1 MRVSTNMNLLEQ
13 TRALLANR
21 GDTTLVEI
29 AAGAKVDYSWLSKF
43 SQGRIPDASVN
54 RVQAVH
60 DFLASKRK
68 ARATH

>member
-1 MRVSTNMNLLEQ
+1 MRVSTNINLLDQ
-13 TRALLANR
+13 TRALLASR

-29 AAGAKVDYSWLSKF
+29 AAGAGVDYSWLSKL

-60 DFLASKRK
+60 DFLAQKQG

>member
-13 TRALLANR
+13 TRALLASR

-29 AAGAKVDYSWLSKF
+29 AEGAGVDYSWLSKF

-60 DFLASKRK
+60 NFLAQKRG
-68 ARATH
+68 ARAAH